1 MRLVQAQDEERQRI
15 ERNLHDGA
23 QQQLV
28 ALTVQLSL
36 LEESAED
43 PDGVR
48 QMTRQLRSGLRAAVD
63 DLRALARGIYP
74 PLLADQGLGP
84 GLRAQ
89 ASRAPLPVLIEA
101 DGIGRY
107 PRDAEAAVYFCI
119 LEALQNVG
127 KYAQASRA
135 TVAPSCPD
143 SHLEFTVTDDGAGF
157 GTAETTSGTG
167 LQGMADRLA
176 AAGGTLLIS
185 SAPGLGTAIGG
196 RLPVSES
203 ALPGA
208 RLGRGACL
216 LRGET
221 RVHARREPE
230 SCRPR
235 EPGSHDG
242 RGRQPLSSVRSTA
255 ARHAWEGLAA
265 TWPRVGSRGTAA
277 STGQGGQRCSRPAIS
292 ASGEATTW
300 STIVLTR
307 SVRWNRSM

>member
-107 PRDAEAAVYFCI
+107 PAGRRSRRLLLHPGGAAKRRQVRPGLAGHRRPVLPRQPPGVHRHRRRRRFRHCRNHVRHRP
-119 LEALQNVG
+119 AG
-127 KYAQASRA
+127 HGRPASRGWRHPA
-135 TVAPSCPD
+135 HQLRARAR
-143 SHLEFTVTDDGAGF
+143 HRHRR
-157 GTAETTSGTG
+157 
-167 LQGMADRLA
+167 Q
-176 AAGGTLLIS
+176 AAGI
-185 SAPGLGTAIGG
+185 
-196 RLPVSES
+196 RVS
-203 ALPGA
+203 
-208 RLGRGACL
+208 
-216 LRGET
+216 
-221 RVHARREPE
+221 
-230 SCRPR
+230 
-235 EPGSHDG
+235 
-242 RGRQPLSSVRSTA
+242 
-255 ARHAWEGLAA
+255 
-265 TWPRVGSRGTAA
+265 
-277 STGQGGQRCSRPAIS
+277 
-292 ASGEATTW
+292 
-300 STIVLTR
+300 LTR
-307 SVRWNRSM
+307 R